1 MSQAF
6 RSNRWSIWRQT
17 FPTPAG
23 YDYLGPCRC
32 GFGPNA
38 FYRTHEGRILH
49 ASQLS
54 FSFTGPMAT
63 LPKLKQEDEKK
74 FLEEEAK
81 VLREELK
88 RVDERLKELKL
99 EDLVKTEGSNNG

>member
-1 MSQAF
+1 
-6 RSNRWSIWRQT
+6 
-17 FPTPAG
+17 
-23 YDYLGPCRC
+23 
-32 GFGPNA
+32 
-38 FYRTHEGRILH
+38 
-49 ASQLS
+49 
-54 FSFTGPMAT
+54 MAT